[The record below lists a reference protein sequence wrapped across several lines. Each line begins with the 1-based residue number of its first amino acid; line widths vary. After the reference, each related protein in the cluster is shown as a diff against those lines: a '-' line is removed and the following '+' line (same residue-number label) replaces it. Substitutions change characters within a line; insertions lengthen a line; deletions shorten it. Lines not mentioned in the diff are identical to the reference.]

1 LRLQKNMHLVFGDT
15 HFPYQDDAAV
25 GVVLEFT
32 KKHKPGAIHLL
43 GDMVDFYSISKF
55 AKDPDRRCQL
65 QAEIDQLGQF
75 LDKLRKL
82 APDATIYYSEG
93 NHELRLQKYLWSQA
107 SELSSLRCMELPSLL
122 ELRKRGVRYRDHLN
136 PYKLGHLWFLHGK
149 YVRKH
154 AGASARAHVE
164 EVGGNV
170 IHGHTHRMGCSPKTT
185 WEATVAGWESGC
197 LCKLNPEYLIGKPN
211 WQQGF
216 SVVHYSGRD
225 FNVDQVYIIR
235 GEAVYAGGRISAK

>member
-1 LRLQKNMHLVFGDT
+1 MRLQKNMRVVICDAHY
-15 HFPYQDDAAV
+15 PYQDDSAM
-25 GVVLEFT
+25 GMVLAFL
-32 KKHKPGAIHLL
+32 KRHKPGGIDIL
-43 GDMVDFYSISKF
+43 GDWMDFYSISRF
-55 AKDPDRRCQL
+55 DKDPARKGELQNELDRGNAAL
-65 QAEIDQLGQF
+65 A
-75 LDKLRKL
+75 KLRKI
-82 APDATIYYSEG
+82 APDADIRFSEG
-93 NHELRLQKYLWSQA
+93 NHEQRLQKYMWSRA
-107 SELSSLRCMELPSLL
+107 PELNCLRDIKLQKQM
-122 ELRKRGVRYRDHLN
+122 KFGDYGIKYYDHLH

-149 YVRKH
+149 FVRKH

-170 IHGHTHRMGCSPKTT
+170 IHGHTHRMGCSPRTT